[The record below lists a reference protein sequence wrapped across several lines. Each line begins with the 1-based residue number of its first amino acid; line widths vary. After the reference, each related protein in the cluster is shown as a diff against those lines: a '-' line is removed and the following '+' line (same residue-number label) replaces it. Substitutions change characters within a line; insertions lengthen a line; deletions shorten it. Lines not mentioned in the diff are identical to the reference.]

1 MKVRYFIIVA
11 KESNIQYMVFGNL
24 FCDRFAYLFHPYK
37 SRYYLNS
44 YTRNAK
50 KCDVGLKNT
59 GCLPM
64 LTPKMAI
71 FAVTIITINRIKGY
85 GKSVSI
91 HGRRI

>member
-11 KESNIQYMVFGNL
+11 KKTNIQYMVFGNL
-24 FCDRFAYLFHPYK
+24 FFDRFAHLFHPYK
-37 SRYYLNS
+37 SRFYLKS
-44 YTRNAK
+44 HTKNAK
-50 KCDVGLKNT
+50 KCDVELKNT

>member
-11 KESNIQYMVFGNL
+11 KKTNIQYKVFGNL
-24 FCDRFAYLFHPYK
+24 FFDCFAHLFHPYK
-37 SRYYLNS
+37 SRYYRNLL
-44 YTRNAK
+44 TKNAK

-71 FAVTIITINRIKGY
+71 FAVTIITINRI
-85 GKSVSI
+85 
-91 HGRRI
+91 

>member
-11 KESNIQYMVFGNL
+11 KKTNIQYMVFGNL
-24 FCDRFAYLFHPYK
+24 FFDCFAHLFHPYK
-37 SRYYLNS
+37 SRFYFNS
-44 YTRNAK
+44 HTRNAK